1 MKINLKAP
9 ILDYENK
16 PVQNKGAEEP
26 LNFLNVFINALNS
39 QLPSEVLTAE
49 VKNRIYQVSMKIYK
63 SDEPNFTPEQLTLIK
78 ERVGKIYNP
87 LVYGRVCDLIDG
99 TGEPGEAQSAQA
111 TEEKASN

>member
-1 MKINLKAP
+1 MTINLKAP

-16 PVQNKGAEEP
+16 PMQDKGAEEP
-26 LNFLNVFINALNS
+26 LNFLDVFINALNG
-39 QLPSEVLTAE
+39 QLPSEVFTAE

-63 SDEPNFTPEQLTLIK
+63 SDEPNFTTEQLTLIK

-99 TGEPGEAQSAQA
+99 TGEPEQPK
-111 TEEKASN
+111 EETPTTN